1 MSVDYQ
7 RKYLKGIQKKIAS
20 IFFNSKEIKVL
31 KMRKI
36 VQYKIYQNSH
46 VGKWNVFPESNQW
59 CEGLFLIQND

>member
-1 MSVDYQ
+1 MHTYNYKMSVDYQ

-46 VGKWNVFPESNQW
+46 VAKWNVFP
-59 CEGLFLIQND
+59 